1 MITVP
6 LPISDL
12 HNVIAEND
20 KVYTVDYSNSKI
32 KGKPFV
38 FYLANLNVKTRIN
51 VETLSKEELSELL
64 SVYMEINTL
73 FKCEE
78 LNVLVLLVLIHFM
91 EGDTSGIATFETP
104 DGFLDEFVEEHSDLL
119 ARYFLF
125 CSSMVKYCDYIKAID
140 DDKDPDLRGYDGVIN
155 DPKYIGVNVV
165 WLFEIPSF
173 FELFFSIRDAVDY
186 RQFYFPVQFEEYMF
200 NGKNLFHFFVG
211 DKENPNWLLLN
222 KYALEILNGHE
233 QPGPDT
239 AGGDS
244 GSKAGTE

>member
-6 LPISDL
+6 LPIKELHEVISD
-12 HNVIAEND
+12 NS
-20 KVYTVDYSNSKI
+20 KVYDVDYSNSKI

-51 VETLSKEELSELL
+51 VETLTKEELKELL
-64 SVYMEINTL
+64 VIYMTINTP

-78 LNVLVLLVLIHFM
+78 LNVLVMLTLLHFM
-91 EGDTSGIATFETP
+91 EGDTSGITTFDLP
-104 DGFLDEFVEEHSDLL
+104 DGFLDEFVEENQDLM

-125 CSSMVKYCDYIKAID
+125 CSSMIKYCDYIRSIS
-140 DDKDPDLRGYDGVIN
+140 DDKEPDLRGYDGTID

-173 FELFFSIRDAVDY
+173 FELFFSARDPQDY
-186 RQFYFPVQFEEYMF
+186 PQVYFPVQFEEYMF
-200 NGKNLFHFFVG
+200 NGKNLFYFFVG

-222 KYALEILNGHE
+222 KTALEKLH
-233 QPGPDT
+233 D
-239 AGGDS
+239 
-244 GSKAGTE
+244 